1 MSAPFPTRDAID
13 ERLVGA
19 LVRDQ
24 FPQWAGL
31 PVAAVR
37 ASGNDHRT
45 FRVGDGLIA
54 RLPADVGYVPQ
65 VAKEQRYL
73 PFLAPHLPLP
83 IPAVAGVGKA
93 SVLFPAP
100 WSVYSWLDGIRPDP
114 VRVRDDVALAER
126 LALFLVALR
135 RTDATDGP
143 APGQHSAFRG
153 APVSQWNEQ
162 VTRRFDLLHGAERD
176 RARGVWRDALA
187 AKFAGPPVWVH
198 GDIAIGNLLV
208 DEADHLSAVI
218 DFGCSAVGDPACDT
232 VIHWTQF
239 RGPARRVFREVL
251 DLDDATWARGAGWT
265 LWKGLIMLTNVTPGE
280 GAFAER
286 VLGEVLRGS
295 SD

>member
-1 MSAPFPTRDAID
+1 MSAPFPARDAID

-24 FPQWAGL
+24 FPRWAGL
-31 PVAAVR
+31 AVAAVR
-37 ASGNDHRT
+37 ESGNDHRT
-45 FRVGDGLIA
+45 FRVGNGLIA

-100 WSVYSWLDGIRPDP
+100 WSVYGWLDGIRPDP
-114 VRVRDDVALAER
+114 VRVRDDVALAEH
-126 LALFLVALR
+126 LAHFLGALQ

-153 APVSQWNEQ
+153 DPVSQWDEQ
-162 VTRRFDLLHGAERD
+162 VTRRFDLLDRARRD
-176 RARGVWRDALA
+176 RARGVWREALA
-187 AKFAGPPVWVH
+187 AEFTGPPVWVH
-198 GDIAIGNLLV
+198 GDVAIGNLLV
-208 DEADHLSAVI
+208 DDLHRLSAVI

-232 VIHWTQF
+232 VIGWTQF
-239 RGPARRVFREVL
+239 RGKARRVFRAAL
-251 DLDDATWARGAGWT
+251 DLDDATWVRGAGWT

-280 GAFAER
+280 REFAER
-286 VLGEVLRGS
+286 VLGEVLGS
-295 SD
+295 SSD